1 MILFSLEWKININT
15 LCWCFKSDT
24 SNNFLHVYFLDI
36 FIFPNVLEISLINY
50 LYILSLKMN
59 MLCIEHY
66 YRASWQHI
74 LSISEQWGIESQTV
88 SVWKAGKENSKP
100 SGSAS
105 PSQTYLQGH
114 KTEKKFP
121 HLFSF
126 LTESFQVRVTQISI
140 DVELSDCRGSQHQ
153 RLRQLYRCWKRV
165 VDKGFW
171 VWKNL
176 YLLNDRNI
184 FKVVSSFPPSEKDLW
199 PESKEIWIYQKY
211 LAKKTIR
218 HSVTNHCSE
227 SFAIRDTAVCELD
240 SEPDEKWRT
249 SSITCH

>member
-1 MILFSLEWKININT
+1 
-15 LCWCFKSDT
+15 
-24 SNNFLHVYFLDI
+24 
-36 FIFPNVLEISLINY
+36 
-50 LYILSLKMN
+50 

-126 LTESFQVRVTQISI
+126 LTESVQVRVTQISI
-140 DVELSDCRGSQHQ
+140 DVELSDCRESQHQ

-165 VDKGFW
+165 VGKGFW

-176 YLLNDRNI
+176 YLVNDGNI
-184 FKVVSSFPPSEKDLW
+184 FKVVSSFPPFEKDHW

-227 SFAIRDTAVCELD
+227 SFAISPKGYCSV
-240 SEPDEKWRT
+240 RT
-249 SSITCH
+249 GQWTWWEVKNILSHLSLGEAFVIVPGTTHPSLSASQLKFDLTM